1 MSLKETLASRFFSL
15 LYLATHEL
23 DVSLSSATAEAT
35 LGSFLSMLMVLLTF
49 WITSSVSLTYSSS
62 EAARAAGVSGKSHTD
77 DERVA
82 TAIDKNSRRRACG
95 IAVVAVVV
103 AAVVLVTLIGT
114 SDLSLEVGVTSVG
127 EAMIG

>member
-1 MSLKETLASRFFSL
+1 
-15 LYLATHEL
+15 
-23 DVSLSSATAEAT
+23 
-35 LGSFLSMLMVLLTF
+35 MVLLTF

-62 EAARAAGVSGKSHTD
+62 EAARAAGVGGKNHTG

-103 AAVVLVTLIGT
+103 AEAAVLVALIGT

>member
-1 MSLKETLASRFFSL
+1 
-15 LYLATHEL
+15 
-23 DVSLSSATAEAT
+23 
-35 LGSFLSMLMVLLTF
+35 MVLLTF

-62 EAARAAGVSGKSHTD
+62 EAARAAGDSGKSHTGE
-77 DERVA
+77 ERVA

-103 AAVVLVTLIGT
+103 AVVVLVALIGT

-127 EAMIG
+127 EAMFG

>member
-1 MSLKETLASRFFSL
+1 
-15 LYLATHEL
+15 
-23 DVSLSSATAEAT
+23 
-35 LGSFLSMLMVLLTF
+35 MVLLTF

-62 EAARAAGVSGKSHTD
+62 EAARAAGVSGKSHTG
-77 DERVA
+77 DERLA

-103 AAVVLVTLIGT
+103 AAAAVLVALIGT